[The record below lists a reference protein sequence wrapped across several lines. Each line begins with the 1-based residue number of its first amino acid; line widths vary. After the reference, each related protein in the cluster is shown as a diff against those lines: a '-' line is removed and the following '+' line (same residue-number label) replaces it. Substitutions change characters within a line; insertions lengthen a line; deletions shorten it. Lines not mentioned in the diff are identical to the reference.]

1 VDDVELTSVEL
12 RELRGLV
19 ERIKRGDCVLVLGP
33 RIATRVHDS
42 ERRPLDEQL
51 ARELLDGIGDV
62 RIEPSSSAI
71 SLRRAADL
79 YYRERRDR
87 DELEL
92 AVQEFYARESEE
104 TTQFHGN
111 LAQLPFRLCISASPD
126 SLMLSAFK
134 QASKSPQMGYYNFK
148 KGVNVRLAL
157 PTAETPLVYYLFGH
171 HDDAGS
177 LVLTEG
183 DLIDFLV
190 AIVRGNPA
198 VPDQVRSILAE
209 PTASFLFLGFGFHN
223 WYLRVLLQVM
233 NVYNHR
239 SKAIAFEDK
248 QFFDHPDREQV
259 VGFFS
264 GDRLVDFRPLR
275 WEAFARQIRQDYEN
289 SAIPKTTQTN
299 GDRDAQSSNVPKV
312 FVSYASEDRS
322 AVEALAEKLEER
334 GIRIWQDK
342 QDLRAGDD
350 WNRVLLDVIA
360 KRVDYVVVI
369 QTDNMAKRV
378 EGVFHREIA
387 AALKRQEVMGEF
399 DRLRFRFLIAVK
411 MGDCE
416 LLSSLASTH
425 VIDVT
430 VESGIEALAKSILE
444 DWGRRGLKSAPGG
457 LLK

>member
-1 VDDVELTSVEL
+1 MEDVELTSTEL

-19 ERIKRGDCVLVLGP
+19 ERIRRGDCVLVLGP
-33 RIATRVHDS
+33 HVATRAQDS

-51 ARELLDGIGDV
+51 ASELLNSIGAV
-62 RIEPSSSAI
+62 GLESSSSAI

-92 AVQEFYARESEE
+92 TVQEFYARESEE
-104 TTQFHGN
+104 TTEFHGD

-134 QASKSPQMGYYNFK
+134 RASKSPQMGHYNFK
-148 KGVNVRLAL
+148 KGVNARLAL

-209 PTASFLFLGFGFHN
+209 PAASFLFLGFGFHN

-233 NVYNHR
+233 NVYGHR

-248 QFFDHPDREQV
+248 HFFEHPDREQV
-259 VGFFS
+259 AGFFS

-275 WEAFARQIRQDYEN
+275 WEAFARRIRQDYEA
-289 SAIPKTTQTN
+289 SAIPKAPQLGGTIGPQT
-299 GDRDAQSSNVPKV
+299 ASAPKA
-312 FVSYASEDRS
+312 FVSYASEDRLV
-322 AVEALAEKLEER
+322 VETLVGELEGR

-360 KRVDYVVVI
+360 KRVDYVIVI
-369 QTDNMAKRV
+369 QTAAMAARI

-387 AALKRQEVMGEF
+387 AALKRQEIMGEF
-399 DRLRFRFLIAVK
+399 DGHPFRFLIAVRI
-411 MGDCE
+411 GSCE
-416 LLSSLASTH
+416 LLSSLASSH
-425 VIDVT
+425 VIDVH
-430 VESGIEALAKSILE
+430 EAPGIEALANSILE
-444 DWGRRGLKSAPGG
+444 DWGRRALKAAPAGAVT
-457 LLK
+457 